1 MYDLSTPKEQI
12 KVIKVKFPKLPAKP
26 DLPAREND
34 VLEYWKQIN
43 LVKRVQEESSKN
55 PLFVFLEGPP
65 TANGHPHIG
74 HALTRAIKD
83 VVLRY
88 KTMTGHYVSPRI
100 GGWDCHGLP
109 VEIEVEKDLGLKNKE
124 DIEAYGV
131 DRFIKEC
138 PISVMRYVNEWETMS
153 ERIGFQLDLPRS
165 YVTMSEDY
173 IESVWWSLQQIYN
186 KKLLFKGHKVVPYC
200 TRCGTSISSHEVA
213 QGYAETTDPSI
224 FIKFQ
229 VKGNP
234 KQHFLAWTTTPWT
247 LLSNLVL
254 AVNEEESYI
263 EIEHEGESLIFA
275 KDLLPKLFS
284 TDKTIIKEYVG
295 KDLLGMEYEALF
307 SYTAEKKTG
316 KAHFVVAADFVSME
330 DGTGI
335 VHCAP
340 AFGIEDYEL
349 CKEIGVDLFNP
360 VLENGNFFDDMPD
373 FGGMHV
379 KEADPHIMEQLK
391 AENKLLR
398 VETITHTYPFCWRCD
413 SPLLYYA
420 MESWFIGMSQVRERI
435 RKLNQQIRWVPKH
448 LKDGRF
454 GNFLDE
460 LKDWSL
466 SRSRYWGT
474 PLPIWTCEKGH
485 EFIVGSREE
494 LNKLTKGGLPKNFSL
509 HKPDVDNIEVHCPT
523 CEAKAN
529 REEYVIDAWYD
540 SGSASFAQWHYPFE
554 NKDEFEKHF
563 PIDFITEAI
572 DQTRGWFYSLLA
584 ISTVVFDEAVY
595 KSCLTMGHVLTAEG
609 KKMSKSRGSAIYS
622 EETFEKYGAD
632 PVRWLFFSGPTW
644 NDVRFGFE
652 LLEDEIKEFIL
663 PLWNVLSFFITYA
676 NLDEYSP
683 NLKKYNV
690 VYSKRPLVDRWILS
704 RYHNTLKD
712 VQTAFDDLSIHQA
725 TKALKSFLTND
736 LSNLWIRQSR
746 RRFWEK
752 SLTISKKSAYSTLYE
767 ILESLSKVLAPLIP
781 FLSEEMYRILVR
793 SQGNGLDSVHL
804 EIYPVSDAKKIKPKI
819 EESVAISREVI
830 TNGRSIRARKNL
842 KARWPLQEVIL
853 VSSATGKKA
862 ITSCKDLIMQELNV
876 KSLEFSDDPLA
887 FQDIEF
893 APNFKQLGPK
903 FKKNANDVATW
914 MKAQKGSTA
923 KEIAQVLNEKGE
935 YQATINEEELT
946 INKDDL
952 EVRITEKEGYSG
964 SSFKEGDLFLNLTQ
978 SDALIHEGFVRDLI
992 RRIQSMRKDLE
1003 LVYDANISVHL
1014 TKLDATTKKIVKEYT
1029 SLIQDEVLATNLDFS
1044 VIKEGF
1050 KKDWSIKDP
1059 QGKTRNV
1066 SISIET

>member
-1 MYDLSTPKEQI
+1 M
-12 KVIKVKFPKLPAKP
+12 KFPTLPAKP
-26 DLPAREND
+26 DLPTREKD

-43 LVKRVQEESSKN
+43 LEKRVQEESSEN
-55 PLFVFLEGPP
+55 PLYIFLEGPP
-65 TANGHPHIG
+65 TANGLPHIG
-74 HALTRAIKD
+74 HVLPRAIKD
-83 VVLRY
+83 VFLRF
-88 KTMTGHYVSPRI
+88 KTMTGHFVSPRI

-109 VEIEVEKDLGLKNKE
+109 VEIEVEKDLGLKDKE

-138 PISVMRYVNEWETMS
+138 RISVMRYVNEWEAMD
-153 ERIGFQLDLPRS
+153 ERLGVQLDLPRAYITMAEN
-165 YVTMSEDY
+165 YV
-173 IESVWWSLQQIYN
+173 ESVWWSLQQIYN

-229 VKGNP
+229 IKGEP
-234 KQHFLAWTTTPWT
+234 RRHFLAWTTTPWT

-254 AVNEEESYI
+254 AVNEEESYV
-263 EIEHEGESLIFA
+263 EVEHEGENLIFA
-275 KDLLPKLFS
+275 KALLTRVFP
-284 TDKTIIKEYVG
+284 TEKTVIQEYLG
-295 KDLLGMEYEALF
+295 KDLLGIEYEALF
-307 SYTAEKKTG
+307 PYTAENKTG

-340 AFGIEDYEL
+340 AFGIEDYDL
-349 CKEIGVDLFNP
+349 CKEIGVEMFNP
-360 VLENGNFFDDMPD
+360 VLENGNFVDDMPD

-379 KEADPHIMEQLK
+379 KAADPKIMEKLK
-391 AENKLLR
+391 TDNKLLR
-398 VETITHTYPFCWRCD
+398 VEEITHTYPFCWRCD

-435 RKLNQQIRWVPKH
+435 RELNQQIRWVPKH

-474 PLPIWTCEKGH
+474 PLPIWTCENDH

-494 LNKLTKGGLPKNFSL
+494 LNKLTKGGLPKDFSL

-523 CEAKAN
+523 CQTQAT
-529 REEYVIDAWYD
+529 REPYVIDCWYD
-540 SGSASFAQWHYPFE
+540 SGSATFAQWHYPFE

-584 ISTVVFDEAVY
+584 ISTVVFDERAY
-595 KSCLTMGHVLTAEG
+595 KSCLSTGHGLTAEG
-609 KKMSKSRGSAIYS
+609 KKMSKSRGSVIYP
-622 EETFEKYGAD
+622 EEAFEKYGAD
-632 PVRWLFFSGPTW
+632 PVRWLYFNVPTW
-644 NDVRFGFE
+644 NDIRFGFS
-652 LLEDEIKEFIL
+652 LLEDEIKEFFL

-676 NLDEYSP
+676 NLDDYSP
-683 NLKKYNV
+683 NLKKYKV
-690 VYSKRPLVDRWILS
+690 AYSKRPLLDRWILS
-704 RYHNTLKD
+704 RYHNTLKE
-712 VQTAFDDLSIHQA
+712 VYTAFDNLAVHRA
-725 TKALKSFLTND
+725 TKALKNFLTND

-767 ILESLSKVLAPLIP
+767 ILESMSKVLAPLMP
-781 FLSEEMYRILVR
+781 FLAEEMYRILVR

-804 EIYPVSDAKKIKPKI
+804 ETYPVSDAKRVKPKI

-830 TNGRSIRARKNL
+830 TNGRSIRAKKDL
-842 KARWPLQEVIL
+842 KARWPLQEVII
-853 VSSATGKKA
+853 VSSASGKKA
-862 ITSCKDLIMQELNV
+862 VTSCKDLVMQELNV
-876 KSLEFSDDPLA
+876 KSLEFSNNPLE
-887 FQDIEF
+887 FQDIEL

-903 FKKNANDVATW
+903 YKKNANDVATW

-923 KEIAQVLNEKGE
+923 KEIAQILEEKGE
-935 YQATINEEELT
+935 YQVTINGEEL
-946 INKDDL
+946 IIDKDDL
-952 EVRITEKEGYSG
+952 EVRITEKEGFSG
-964 SSFKEGDLFLNLTQ
+964 ASFKEGDLFLNLSLT
-978 SDALIHEGFVRDLI
+978 DELIQEGFVRDLI

-1003 LVYDANISVHL
+1003 LAYDANISVHV
-1014 TKLDATTKKIVKEYT
+1014 TKLNPNTKKIVTKYT
-1029 SLIQDEVLATNLDFS
+1029 SLIKDEVLATDLDFS
-1044 VIKEGF
+1044 ATKKGF
-1050 KKDWSIKDP
+1050 KKEWAIQDP
-1059 QGKTRNV
+1059 QGKTRKV
-1066 SISIET
+1066 SITIES